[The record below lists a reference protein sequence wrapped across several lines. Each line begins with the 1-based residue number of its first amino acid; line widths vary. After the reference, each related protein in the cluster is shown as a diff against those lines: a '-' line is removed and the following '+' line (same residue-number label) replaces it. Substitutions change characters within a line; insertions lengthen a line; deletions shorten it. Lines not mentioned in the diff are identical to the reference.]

1 MNKIVVGYDDT
12 EASQRALER
21 TAQLATAF
29 SPKWS

>member
-21 TAQLATAF
+21 AAQLAKAF
-29 SPKWS
+29 DRS